1 MVGLLPRA
9 RLYKMEHFSVACVG
23 RCRDVFVCGT
33 LSGGKGRGRALPD
46 AICVPSLNSFVVQM
60 IRRTTLEKAKNE
72 LTTGPRGSRTS
83 RQKAHSQS
91 DSHAPDGWMSRIW
104 RSATS
109 SLSRGLRGKLR
120 HLQATCRS
128 GRTRTAP
135 ESSVPEKFAQAR

>member
-60 IRRTTLEKAKNE
+60 IRRTTLEKAE
-72 LTTGPRGSRTS
+72 RADHWPTGVKDEQTESPLPIGQSRS
-83 RQKAHSQS
+83 
-91 DSHAPDGWMSRIW
+91 
-104 RSATS
+104 
-109 SLSRGLRGKLR
+109 
-120 HLQATCRS
+120 
-128 GRTRTAP
+128 
-135 ESSVPEKFAQAR
+135 